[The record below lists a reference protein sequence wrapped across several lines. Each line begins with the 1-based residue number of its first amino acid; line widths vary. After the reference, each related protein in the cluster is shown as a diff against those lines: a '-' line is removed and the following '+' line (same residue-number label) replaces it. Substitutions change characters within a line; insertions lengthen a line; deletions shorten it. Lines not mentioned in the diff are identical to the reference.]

1 MIKWQDTVLVSG
13 GGALAGASVYVYLKG
28 TTTLATV
35 YSDNGITTQSNPLTT
50 SATGFYSFYAAD
62 GRYDLSIQKT
72 GYITVNL
79 TDISVDDA
87 ADASTINATTLTA
100 TTGTIATLNSTNG
113 TITTLNAT
121 NATLTS
127 ATIPTLGSTTAT
139 IGTLNGTT
147 ATLSSATIT
156 TLNSTTATLT
166 SATIP
171 TLTSTAITSSTVT
184 AGSQMAIGSAVVS
197 NYKHLVTGNYT
208 GGSGYFGVASQGT
221 IQSDVVSCAAFRSAP
236 NTQATSF
243 TLVNL
248 YHYLAE
254 QGSFGGGSGVTNQ
267 YGFYASI
274 SLTGATNNY
283 GFVGAVS
290 SGANRWN
297 LYMSGSALNYAAGR
311 FLFGTLSDDATNQV
325 QVAGNIAAVTAG
337 SGFRIKEGSNAK
349 MGTATLV
356 AGAAVVSNTSV
367 TANSRIL
374 LTSNADGG
382 TPGWLRVSARTAGT
396 SFTITSSSGTDTS
409 TVAYLIMEPA

>member
-28 TTTLATV
+28 TTTLATI
-35 YSDNGITTQSNPLTT
+35 YSDNGVTTQTNPLTT

-72 GYITVNL
+72 GYTTVTL

-87 ADASTINATTLTA
+87 ADASAVNATTLTA

-113 TITTLNAT
+113 TINTLSSTNGTVTTLNST
-121 NATLTS
+121 TGTIGTLNSTTATLTS
-127 ATIPTLGSTTAT
+127 ATVPTLNSTT
-139 IGTLNGTT
+139 G
-147 ATLSSATIT
+147 TIT

-166 SATIP
+166 SAGIGIA
-171 TLTSTAITSSTVT
+171 TLPQVSLRIGRSITGSPNSWGVLSSG
-184 AGSQMAIGSAVVS
+184 A
-197 NYKHLVTGNYT
+197 
-208 GGSGYFGVASQGT
+208 
-221 IQSDVVSCAAFRSAP
+221 IQSDVTSSAEIYRSNPSTAAA
-236 NTQATSF
+236 SF
-243 TLVNL
+243 TLTDLSHFNASL
-248 YHYLAE
+248 SSIGA
-254 QGSFGGGSGVTNQ
+254 GSSITNQ
-267 YGFYASI
+267 YGFFAAS
-274 SLTGATNNY
+274 SLSGATNNY
-283 GFVGAVS
+283 GFFGAIS
-290 SGANRWN
+290 SGANKWN
-297 LYMSGSALNYAAGR
+297 LYMSGTALNYVAGR
-311 FLFGTLSDDATNQV
+311 FLFGTLTDDATNQV

-356 AGAAVVSNTSV
+356 AGSVVVSNTSV

-382 TPGWLRVSARTAGT
+382 TPGWLRVSARTAST